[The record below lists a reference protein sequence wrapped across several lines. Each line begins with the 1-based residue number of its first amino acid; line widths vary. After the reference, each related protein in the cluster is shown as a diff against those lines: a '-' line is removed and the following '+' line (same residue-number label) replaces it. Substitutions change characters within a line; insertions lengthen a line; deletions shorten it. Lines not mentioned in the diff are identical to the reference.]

1 MILLSQLNCMNLLAV
16 ACLDW
21 KLQLAEG
28 GGRRWPG
35 VSSKLQNSN
44 PGFLHPWN
52 YRSLGTC
59 LIKVFCLFEGVPFFF
74 LQCCWLVRDPSRFD
88 GAGLPSPG
96 VRVRIME
103 GSLLCLELIW
113 IRGVCV
119 YVNVHVLHFLLRRSQ
134 ISCHMAWEWGRG
146 AAWGWEA
153 VGINMPKYILTNAF
167 SVPVRIVFFL
177 RWRVAVCCWLE
188 RCLWANKS
196 LSSFHLLMWM
206 C

>member
-1 MILLSQLNCMNLLAV
+1 M
-16 ACLDW
+16 
-21 KLQLAEG
+21 EG
-28 GGRRWPG
+28 YSWWRRWPG
-35 VSSKLQNSN
+35 VSSKWQNSN
-44 PGFLHPWN
+44 PGFLHLWN
-52 YRSLGTC
+52 PSSLGSC
-59 LIKVFCLFEGVPFFF
+59 LIKVFCLFESVPFFF
-74 LQCCWLVRDPSRFD
+74 LLWLVQDPARFE
-88 GAGLPSPG
+88 GAGLPSTVVRCEGKNNGGEVIVFRAYMDQRG
-96 VRVRIME
+96 VRE
-103 GSLLCLELIW
+103 
-113 IRGVCV
+113 

-134 ISCHMAWEWGRG
+134 ILCHMAWEWGRG